1 MLAEGIEGENKEK
14 SVPVL
19 ATAELPAKS
28 VDLTAINLTELVNG
42 MLNTALKGTKKFFS
56 LLSITSYSSFAFH
69 KVSVAIYN
77 ISNLKNVD
85 PSKFPMRYCYCLNN
99 LTNDLTDF
107 TALLVDI
114 IGNSTSYLTEIFKST
129 SIVSVSQSNDSDCIY
144 ICVMAGRTGRNMSDF
159 WEMIEKSPVINY
171 TFSSNMSALLDID
184 SILPS
189 LMTLR
194 EDPDMIV
201 DEPPEDI
208 WTFKTTRMPS
218 WEQTVAWKGDEIL
231 STRFPTWPKTVG
243 LKGSGFPI
251 PQLPWWLQTDAS
263 KGPGTTRP
271 PPTPMESYDILPQM
285 QPSTEMYPFWTQP
298 ASPEVT
304 KVSIQTESY
313 LPSLLLSTPVF
324 RPEVLPKLH
333 TASKLQANLSGDPV
347 TNPNTIVNT
356 SKKPKSEA
364 LFVKSK
370 EEEEMGEEEEEE
382 YGRQATWG
390 SSYAVTQDMFL
401 TLPLSSSNSQA
412 QASPMQGKEPLAQA
426 RSFTISSG
434 SVITTNNLELFLSMS
449 HSNPASKEAS
459 CSPWLLLQLCQ
470 YCRNLSPMRAV
481 LMTIMQSCA
490 GAMLLLAMAD
500 SEAGRT
506 EKNNMGMEDFFV
518 TGDGKELSL
527 SHRCPQATLKEPS
540 MNSLPVTF
548 MAQKINPC
556 VMELCKFFQQ
566 CLCVNQRRNSRKEA
580 MRYCIE
586 YYSWFLKNA
595 TYICERVKRMAYS
608 QTLKQKC
615 LKNICKSF

>member
-1 MLAEGIEGENKEK
+1 MPWFHQYVPVKLSAGFLCLLLIWNLAAGIKGENKKEK

-28 VDLTAINLTELVNG
+28 IDLTAINLTELVNG

-99 LTNDLTDF
+99 RTNDLTDF
-107 TALLVDI
+107 TALLVDV

-144 ICVMAGRTGRNMSDF
+144 ICVMAGQTGRNMSDI

-194 EDPDMIV
+194 EDPDKIV

-243 LKGSGFPI
+243 LKGSGFPML
-251 PQLPWWLQTDAS
+251 QLPLWLQTDAS
-263 KGPGTTRP
+263 KGHGATRP

-285 QPSTEMYPFWTQP
+285 QPSTGTSSPMLSISAEKMQNLPKLAPSTEMYPFWTQP

-304 KVSIQTESY
+304 KVSIQMESY

-324 RPEVLPKLH
+324 KPEVLPKLH
-333 TASKLQANLSGDPV
+333 TAS
-347 TNPNTIVNT
+347 
-356 SKKPKSEA
+356 
-364 LFVKSK
+364 
-370 EEEEMGEEEEEE
+370 
-382 YGRQATWG
+382 
-390 SSYAVTQDMFL
+390 
-401 TLPLSSSNSQA
+401 
-412 QASPMQGKEPLAQA
+412 
-426 RSFTISSG
+426 
-434 SVITTNNLELFLSMS
+434 
-449 HSNPASKEAS
+449 
-459 CSPWLLLQLCQ
+459 
-470 YCRNLSPMRAV
+470 
-481 LMTIMQSCA
+481 
-490 GAMLLLAMAD
+490 
-500 SEAGRT
+500 
-506 EKNNMGMEDFFV
+506 
-518 TGDGKELSL
+518 
-527 SHRCPQATLKEPS
+527 RCPQATLKEPS
-540 MNSLPVTF
+540 MNSPPVTF

-566 CLCVNQRRNSRKEA
+566 CLCVNQRRNLRKEA

-615 LKNICKSF
+615 LTNICKSV

>member
-1 MLAEGIEGENKEK
+1 MPWFHQLVPVKVSIGFVYLLLIWNLAAGTKGENKEK
-14 SVPVL
+14 TVAVL

-56 LLSITSYSSFAFH
+56 LLSITSYSSYAFH
-69 KVSVAIYN
+69 KVAVAIYN

-144 ICVMAGRTGRNMSDF
+144 ICVMTGRTGRNLSDF

-194 EDPDMIV
+194 EDLDTTM
-201 DEPPEDI
+201 DEPPKDI

-218 WEQTVAWKGDEIL
+218 WAQTVAPKGDEIL
-231 STRFPTWPKTVG
+231 STRFPRWPKTVA

-251 PQLPWWLQTDAS
+251 LQMPLWSQTDAS
-263 KGPGTTRP
+263 KGHGTTRP
-271 PPTPMESYDILPQM
+271 PLATVESYDISSKM
-285 QPSTEMYPFWTQP
+285 QPSTGTSSPMPSTAAKQTQDLSKPLPLSTERYPFWTQP

-304 KVSIQTESY
+304 KVSIQTESD
-313 LPSLLLSTPVF
+313 LPSSVSSTRVYK
-324 RPEVLPKLH
+324 PEVLPQLH
-333 TASKLQANLSGDPV
+333 SAS
-347 TNPNTIVNT
+347 
-356 SKKPKSEA
+356 
-364 LFVKSK
+364 
-370 EEEEMGEEEEEE
+370 
-382 YGRQATWG
+382 
-390 SSYAVTQDMFL
+390 
-401 TLPLSSSNSQA
+401 
-412 QASPMQGKEPLAQA
+412 
-426 RSFTISSG
+426 
-434 SVITTNNLELFLSMS
+434 
-449 HSNPASKEAS
+449 
-459 CSPWLLLQLCQ
+459 
-470 YCRNLSPMRAV
+470 
-481 LMTIMQSCA
+481 
-490 GAMLLLAMAD
+490 
-500 SEAGRT
+500 
-506 EKNNMGMEDFFV
+506 
-518 TGDGKELSL
+518 
-527 SHRCPQATLKEPS
+527 RCPQATLKEPPLHS
-540 MNSLPVTF
+540 PPVTF
-548 MAQKINPC
+548 MVQKINPC

-566 CLCVNQRRNSRKEA
+566 CLCVNRRRNSRKDA

-615 LKNICKSF
+615 LTNICKSV

>member
-1 MLAEGIEGENKEK
+1 MPWFHQHVPVKLSTGFLCLLLVWNLAAGIKGENKKEK
-14 SVPVL
+14 NVAVL

-28 VDLTAINLTELVNG
+28 VDLAAINLTELVNG

-99 LTNDLTDF
+99 MTNDLTDF

-144 ICVMAGRTGRNMSDF
+144 ICVMAGRIGRNMSDF

-171 TFSSNMSALLDID
+171 TFSSNMSALLA
-184 SILPS
+184 
-189 LMTLR
+189 
-194 EDPDMIV
+194 
-201 DEPPEDI
+201 
-208 WTFKTTRMPS
+208 TRMPS

-251 PQLPWWLQTDAS
+251 LQLPLWLQTDAS
-263 KGPGTTRP
+263 KGHSTTRP
-271 PPTPMESYDILPQM
+271 PPTTTESDDILPQI

-304 KVSIQTESY
+304 KVSIQTESD

-324 RPEVLPKLH
+324 KPEVLPKLH
-333 TASKLQANLSGDPV
+333 TAS
-347 TNPNTIVNT
+347 
-356 SKKPKSEA
+356 
-364 LFVKSK
+364 
-370 EEEEMGEEEEEE
+370 
-382 YGRQATWG
+382 
-390 SSYAVTQDMFL
+390 
-401 TLPLSSSNSQA
+401 
-412 QASPMQGKEPLAQA
+412 
-426 RSFTISSG
+426 
-434 SVITTNNLELFLSMS
+434 
-449 HSNPASKEAS
+449 
-459 CSPWLLLQLCQ
+459 
-470 YCRNLSPMRAV
+470 
-481 LMTIMQSCA
+481 
-490 GAMLLLAMAD
+490 
-500 SEAGRT
+500 
-506 EKNNMGMEDFFV
+506 
-518 TGDGKELSL
+518 
-527 SHRCPQATLKEPS
+527 RCPQATLKELP
-540 MNSLPVTF
+540 MNSPPVTF

-595 TYICERVKRMAYS
+595 TYICERVKRKAYS

-615 LKNICKSF
+615 LTNICKSV

>member
-1 MLAEGIEGENKEK
+1 MSHHPLHLMVAGMKGEKKKEK

-28 VDLTAINLTELVNG
+28 IDLTAINLTELVNG

-69 KVSVAIYN
+69 KVSVAVYN

-129 SIVSVSQSNDSDCIY
+129 SIVSVSQSNDSECIY
-144 ICVMAGRTGRNMSDF
+144 ICVMAGQTGRNMSDF

-171 TFSSNMSALLDID
+171 TFSSNMSALL
-184 SILPS
+184 
-189 LMTLR
+189 
-194 EDPDMIV
+194 
-201 DEPPEDI
+201 
-208 WTFKTTRMPS
+208 
-218 WEQTVAWKGDEIL
+218 A
-231 STRFPTWPKTVG
+231 
-243 LKGSGFPI
+243 
-251 PQLPWWLQTDAS
+251 
-263 KGPGTTRP
+263 
-271 PPTPMESYDILPQM
+271 
-285 QPSTEMYPFWTQP
+285 EMYPFWTQP
-298 ASPEVT
+298 PSPEVT

-324 RPEVLPKLH
+324 KPEVLPKLH
-333 TASKLQANLSGDPV
+333 TASKLQANLSGDLI
-347 TNPNTIVNT
+347 TNPNTTVNA
-356 SKKPKSEA
+356 SKKPESET
-364 LFVKSK
+364 LFVNSEEK
-370 EEEEMGEEEEEE
+370 EEVGEEEEKE
-382 YGRQATWG
+382 YGGQATWG
-390 SSYAVTQDMFL
+390 SSCEATQDMFF
-401 TLPLSSSNSQA
+401 TLPPSSQSQ
-412 QASPMQGKEPLAQA
+412 Q
-426 RSFTISSG
+426 SS
-434 SVITTNNLELFLSMS
+434 
-449 HSNPASKEAS
+449 
-459 CSPWLLLQLCQ
+459 
-470 YCRNLSPMRAV
+470 
-481 LMTIMQSCA
+481 
-490 GAMLLLAMAD
+490 
-500 SEAGRT
+500 
-506 EKNNMGMEDFFV
+506 
-518 TGDGKELSL
+518 TG
-527 SHRCPQATLKEPS
+527 CPQAALKEPS
-540 MNSLPVTF
+540 MNSPSVTF

-615 LKNICKSF
+615 LTNICKSV